1 MVRSYGRKTDRADA
15 DRPVRVRF
23 DRREEIDAEKVA
35 EVLIRLAL
43 RAPDDDVT
51 AQAGKHLRQLLTPGR

>member
-1 MVRSYGRKTDRADA
+1 MVRSYSHKTDRADA

-43 RAPDDDVT
+43 RASDDDAT

>member
-23 DRREEIDAEKVA
+23 ERREEIDAEKVA

-43 RAPDDDVT
+43 RAFDDDTT

>member
-1 MVRSYGRKTDRADA
+1 MVRSYSHRTDRAGA

-23 DRREEIDAEKVA
+23 DKRDDVDTEKVA

-43 RAPDDDVT
+43 RASDDAT

>member
-1 MVRSYGRKTDRADA
+1 MVRSYGRKTDRADE

-43 RAPDDDVT
+43 RASDDDAT